1 MFEKIEGGNV
11 VNIQGLDC
19 CLPPV
24 GYIFNIITKKI
35 EYRGVHERSPIKE
48 EQYWERIPLPD
59 WYGMVMKKWDEYEK
73 KKKEDDP
80 EFYDERLEEY
90 KRQEWDRR
98 LNGMWYRNNGEPVYL
113 VGSHYLYM
121 QWWSI
126 DIGYPKFRMPDLEY
140 FYFLQY
146 CIEDPDCMGALE
158 ITKRRFGKT
167 FRGGLFV
174 TEYVTRTKMTNG
186 TIQSKTGSDAKKVF
200 SKAIVNPFRRL
211 PRFFRPEYD
220 MSLGVNPKTEMRF
233 QKTNVRGKKADENID
248 KDELGSV
255 IDHHSADPLAQDGM
269 KVHRGFQDE
278 WAKCFG
284 KGTKIRMY
292 DGTIKNVEDVLD
304 GELVMGDDS
313 TPRVASGITNGIEE
327 MYEIIPNKGDGFICN
342 ESHILT
348 LSVSDKFNYNGIKYK
363 AGDIIE
369 LTVGEYL
376 NYFPSRYYKCIAL
389 YRTGWDLPERLHL
402 IDPYMFGVWLG
413 DGNSSDFSITSIDTE
428 ILSAVN
434 SFADEHSL
442 FVRKKEDGISYHVTS
457 KKVGVNHVTK
467 ELRRLSVLKNKHI
480 PSEYLIDSRENRLQL
495 LAGLIDTDGYSIVRN
510 GYSSGM
516 EIVQK
521 RKKLAYNINEL
532 ALSLGFFSSVHER
545 IATMRRA
552 DKSIYRCTVYKVLIY
567 GDVDL
572 IPNRVERKK
581 AIISRTKN
589 RRNPLKTGF
598 TIKSIGEG
606 EYFGFTVDRNNLFL
620 LADGTVVHNTT
631 ECDIY
636 ARHEVMRYCVVDDE
650 GNIIGKLLYSST
662 VEKLDSEKEGVQ
674 DGAKKLWQDSNHLNK
689 GENGRTSSGLYRF
702 FMTAKRAKNF
712 DLYGYPNE
720 EKTLKEILADR
731 ETVKN
736 NPRSLSA
743 RIRKE
748 PLSTDEAF
756 MEDGDKCIFN
766 ITNIFER
773 EKQLEDNP
781 IYKRKIKFY
790 RDGETQLVK
799 WRDANKSEEDF
810 CWHVT
815 YIPTEDKANKFYME
829 GGRKSPGMTRDG
841 AIAVD
846 SYSNSQGGRKYG
858 SKASAWMGRRYDV
871 VDAQNTNK
879 AFGHLYGRPKI
890 KDELHEQVLLAGEY
904 LGYKIWYEFTA
915 DDYEGYYRE
924 RGKYNYLGNFP
935 LNTIEPSKRATT
947 ERLKGVPLTPFSLTT
962 QHDMGISYFEKY
974 CHLIDFE
981 EILTNAKKFD
991 PYNRTEF
998 DALVAF
1004 LILIVVLNE
1013 PVVEPVKMTT
1023 PLIKLYPNN
1032 SYVAKTI

>member
-1 MFEKIEGGNV
+1 MYQEIEGGEIIDV
-11 VNIQGLDC
+11 QGLKC

-24 GYIFNIITKKI
+24 GYVFNIITKKL
-35 EYRGVHERSPIKE
+35 EYKGVYKRSEIVE

-59 WYGMVMKKWDEYEK
+59 WYSFVMKKWDEYEK
-73 KKKEDDP
+73 KKKEDEP
-80 EFYDERLEEY
+80 EFYDEKLEEY

-98 LNGMWYRNNGEPVYL
+98 LNGMWYMNNGKPVYL

-126 DIGYPKFRMPDLEY
+126 DIGLPRFRMPDLEY

-146 CIEDPDCMGALE
+146 CIEDPNCMGMLE

-174 TEYVTRTKMTNG
+174 SEYVTRTKMTNG
-186 TIQSKTGSDAKKVF
+186 TLQSKTGSDAKKVF

-255 IDHHSADPLAQDGM
+255 IDWHSADPLAQDGM

-278 WAKCFG
+278 WAK
-284 KGTKIRMY
+284 
-292 DGTIKNVEDVLD
+292 
-304 GELVMGDDS
+304 
-313 TPRVASGITNGIEE
+313 
-327 MYEIIPNKGDGFICN
+327 
-342 ESHILT
+342 
-348 LSVSDKFNYNGIKYK
+348 
-363 AGDIIE
+363 
-369 LTVGEYL
+369 
-376 NYFPSRYYKCIAL
+376 
-389 YRTGWDLPERLHL
+389 
-402 IDPYMFGVWLG
+402 
-413 DGNSSDFSITSIDTE
+413 
-428 ILSAVN
+428 
-434 SFADEHSL
+434 
-442 FVRKKEDGISYHVTS
+442 
-457 KKVGVNHVTK
+457 
-467 ELRRLSVLKNKHI
+467 
-480 PSEYLIDSRENRLQL
+480 
-495 LAGLIDTDGYSIVRN
+495 
-510 GYSSGM
+510 
-516 EIVQK
+516 
-521 RKKLAYNINEL
+521 
-532 ALSLGFFSSVHER
+532 
-545 IATMRRA
+545 
-552 DKSIYRCTVYKVLIY
+552 
-567 GDVDL
+567 
-572 IPNRVERKK
+572 
-581 AIISRTKN
+581 
-589 RRNPLKTGF
+589 
-598 TIKSIGEG
+598 
-606 EYFGFTVDRNNLFL
+606 
-620 LADGTVVHNTT
+620 TT